1 MRICRRPITIW
12 RPVGSNLKVGLQRC
26 AIHGPRIVALEENDL
41 FEKMS
46 VLPHP
51 FRDEC
56 FDLDVHGL
64 ALGAISPTSEVARQ
78 HHLADASNAM
88 GANRLHGTAGEGS
101 WADDAPKRAR
111 GSAPAYALGIVT
123 GGRKRLGGSVSASE

>member
-1 MRICRRPITIW
+1 M
-12 RPVGSNLKVGLQRC
+12 QRC

-51 FRDEC
+51 SRDEC

-64 ALGAISPTSEVARQ
+64 ALGAISPTSEVAGRTTLQ
-78 HHLADASNAM
+78 
-88 GANRLHGTAGEGS
+88 
-101 WADDAPKRAR
+101 
-111 GSAPAYALGIVT
+111 SAPGAAPQSYALGIVT
-123 GGRKRLGGSVSASE
+123 GWRKRLGGSVSVSE